1 MIKLSS
7 PSVCVHMTRKEL
19 LIKTLK
25 LNALKNSYIRDG
37 KVSVDLQELFC
48 YNEVVKITKSR

>member
-1 MIKLSS
+1 
-7 PSVCVHMTRKEL
+7 MTRKEL